1 MGVIHL
7 LAVGFYRVDDVLST
21 RSARQCCSSLI
32 DGPGKSKIG
41 GLLVGQTGGH
51 TKDVHQSFFPGW
63 LIPRASP
70 RIDTRQ
76 IFKKW
81 KY

>member
-1 MGVIHL
+1 MDVIHL

-21 RSARQCCSSLI
+21 RSASQCCSSLI

-41 GLLVGQTGGH
+41 GLLVGQAGGH
-51 TKDVHQSFFPGW
+51 AKDVHQSFLTGW

-70 RIDTRQ
+70 RMDTR
-76 IFKKW
+76 
-81 KY
+81 KYF